1 MSLNMI
7 FLLLGGLGMFLYGMK
22 MMSDGLEKVAG
33 DRMRRVLEVLT
44 TNRLA
49 AVGVGTGVTAL
60 VQSSSATTVMV
71 VGFVN
76 AGLMTLLQAT
86 GVIMGANIGTTI
98 TAQLIAF
105 NLSDVAPF
113 ILFAGML
120 MTVFV
125 KKRKI
130 ARIGEIVLG
139 FGILFVGLGI
149 MSGALEPLRD
159 NESFRNFLIN
169 FKNPVV
175 GVLVG
180 AVFTAIIQSSSA
192 SVGILQSFAAI
203 GLIGLDTAVY
213 VILGQ
218 NIGTCVT
225 VIISAIGTSANSK
238 RAAGIH
244 LLFNI
249 IGTIVY
255 LILISLFPGLI
266 LLVESLSPGD
276 GPRQIA
282 NFHTLFNITV
292 TILLFPFARY
302 LVKLI
307 TLIIPEKKTEQELE
321 KKLIYLDERIA
332 QTPAIALRQVLKET
346 WRMGNMV
353 KENMKLALEAF
364 FETSEQKANRVLEAE
379 DTIDYLCDGISRYL
393 VEFRGYDLSEKDLRI
408 MGSLHHVLI
417 DLERIGDY
425 AENIAEY
432 AMEFPENIAL
442 LSPEGRAELG
452 SMSEKTMETLNTGLD
467 VFYARD
473 ADRVGDVEKLEQEVD
488 DMKKTYISN
497 HVDRLRKKACDPR
510 LDVLY
515 TNMVTTLERVSDHAL
530 NIAQSLGKEEE
541 DE

>member
-44 TNRLA
+44 SNRLA
-49 AVGVGTGVTAL
+49 AVSVGTGVTAL

-225 VIISAIGTSANSK
+225 AIISAIGTSANSK

-497 HVDRLRKKACDPR
+497 HVDRLQKKACDPR

>member
-1 MSLNMI
+1 
-7 FLLLGGLGMFLYGMK
+7 
-22 MMSDGLEKVAG
+22 
-33 DRMRRVLEVLT
+33 
-44 TNRLA
+44 
-49 AVGVGTGVTAL
+49 
-60 VQSSSATTVMV
+60 
-71 VGFVN
+71 
-76 AGLMTLLQAT
+76 
-86 GVIMGANIGTTI
+86 
-98 TAQLIAF
+98 
-105 NLSDVAPF
+105 
-113 ILFAGML
+113 

-225 VIISAIGTSANSK
+225 AIISAIGTSANSK

>member
-225 VIISAIGTSANSK
+225 AIISAIGTSANSK

-497 HVDRLRKKACDPR
+497 HVDRLQKKACDPR

>member
-225 VIISAIGTSANSK
+225 AIISAIGTSANSK